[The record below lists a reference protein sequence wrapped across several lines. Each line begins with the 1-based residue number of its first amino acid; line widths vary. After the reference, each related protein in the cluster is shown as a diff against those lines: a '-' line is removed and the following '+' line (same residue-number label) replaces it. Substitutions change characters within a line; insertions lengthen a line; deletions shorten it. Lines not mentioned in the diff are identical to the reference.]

1 MLRRFI
7 IINKGNR
14 HLWFHIAIAS
24 VLMVCS
30 KGSFFTKSVFIM
42 LKLTCF
48 FFLVHWMCTEWQSF
62 NIPGKYLSN
71 KSAKSSTE
79 HFPGTWIQDWVVL
92 TVSVSP
98 LLCLKVKGQNTDIN
112 LGWNHL
118 FSLPYGIQII
128 RYVCAYTYMY
138 IPL

>member
-1 MLRRFI
+1 ML
-7 IINKGNR
+7 
-14 HLWFHIAIAS
+14 
-24 VLMVCS
+24 
-30 KGSFFTKSVFIM
+30 
-42 LKLTCF
+42 F
-48 FFLVHWMCTEWQSF
+48 FFFGALDVHWMTEFQL
-62 NIPGKYLSN
+62 PRYLSN